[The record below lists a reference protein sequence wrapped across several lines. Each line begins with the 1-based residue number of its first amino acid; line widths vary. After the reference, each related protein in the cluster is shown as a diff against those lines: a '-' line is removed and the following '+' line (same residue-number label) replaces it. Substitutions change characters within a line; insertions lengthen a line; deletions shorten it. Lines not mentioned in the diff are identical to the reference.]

1 MSEVLAQLEKKGGGS
16 GKFAVGSV
24 VVPSDGVVTITDIGF
39 EPQYFIAYSYKNS
52 TTYQLSLDD
61 YTNNNHVYAWLQTG
75 SPNLA
80 IGSRVTSKS
89 PQSVTY
95 YCVSSIYDGQTLYYY
110 AIG

>member
-1 MSEVLAQLEKKGGGS
+1 MSEILAQLEKLGGS

-24 VVPSDGVVTITDIGF
+24 VVPSSGTVTITDIGF
-39 EPQYFIAYSYKNS
+39 EPQYFIAYAYKDS

-61 YTNNNHVYAWLQTG
+61 YTNNNHVVAWLQTG

-80 IGSRVTSKS
+80 ISSRVASKS

-95 YCVSSIYDGQTLYYY
+95 NTVSSIYSGQTLYYY